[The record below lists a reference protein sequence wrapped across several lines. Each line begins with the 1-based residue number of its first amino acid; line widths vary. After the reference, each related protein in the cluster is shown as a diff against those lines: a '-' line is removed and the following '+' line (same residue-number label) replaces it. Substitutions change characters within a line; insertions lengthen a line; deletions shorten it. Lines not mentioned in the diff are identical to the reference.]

1 MESKN
6 FEDLYEVLDVDLGSS
21 KKEIIQ
27 KYKERINYYQNIIYE
42 GNNLSEEEKWEIKLA
57 KIAKYVL
64 TNDELR
70 QKYNVSRI
78 TMDSD
83 ESLEHNNNE
92 EGPRYNHVNFDK
104 QDVPLR
110 KDKEIDLKNLADR
123 QFQRFDHKNF
133 DLKTDREL
141 RG

>member
-1 MESKN
+1 MCLSCA
-6 FEDLYEVLDVDLGSS
+6 
-21 KKEIIQ
+21 
-27 KYKERINYYQNIIYE
+27 KYRERINYYQNIIYE

-110 KDKEIDLKNLADR
+110 KDKEMDLKNLADR
-123 QFQRFDHKNF
+123 QFQRFDHKIF